1 VSSFLKFLITSQ
13 SITLSVINVKRYD
26 YLKNI
31 INFFGK
37 KSGPYC
43 RGTGN
48 IFDDMVRVHTGRQ
61 QHEHPEKKYFVLKLI
76 PPRPTFAQDMTE
88 EEKKIMKEH
97 GAYWIGLM
105 NQGIAIVVL

>member
-1 VSSFLKFLITSQ
+1 MIWLEYTQGDNNMNS
-13 SITLSVINVKRYD
+13 
-26 YLKNI
+26 
-31 INFFGK
+31 
-37 KSGPYC
+37 
-43 RGTGN
+43 
-48 IFDDMVRVHTGRQ
+48 
-61 QHEHPEKKYFVLKLI
+61 PEKKYFVLKLI